1 MIDVVSV
8 FKGLKACIEVVL
20 CELQSIQSI
29 LEITNEQFPIYAG
42 AIYSLQ
48 RSINNLSKIYS
59 YGIPIEH
66 ELKFQLLNTIH
77 VKLKKF
83 SKILKNFSE
92 WDAKIIQPKCISFEQ
107 FLFFLSNQ
115 SPSKILNKL
124 EKTFIEIEPL
134 INSQILLENK
144 ILGTAIRIKH
154 PILQKAWLMMGE
166 NQLNES
172 YMPEN
177 ILIDN
182 LFDMYKKEKNDYIP
196 EGKKES
202 ICKKIGDFVKSLDGL
217 AISPADGNI
226 SIIEMNQ
233 FKITEENSISVNGLI
248 NIDDVIND
256 VVVFNGGIVNS
267 VVNGVIDI
275 DNKINNGEEK
285 EQKEVE
291 LVPINSA
298 IPIEF
303 NGPVKIN
310 YNGNRTLLEPY
321 CVGYGADFN
330 NINACEFVVGLDLLP
345 NDKYKL
351 FGVDVECIA
360 MDQGFGGTNQCH
372 LRYQVNDNVSVKVF
386 QVNRDQ
392 FKDNKYNFSIVPENI
407 VLGDTVKLWI
417 FCPGWS
423 GWSMSLN
430 SVKAVARFVPV

>member
-1 MIDVVSV
+1 MVVDAVSV

-92 WDAKIIQPKCISFEQ
+92 WDAKIIQPKCLSFEQ

-115 SPSKILNKL
+115 SPSKILDKL
-124 EKTFIEIEPL
+124 EKTFIAMEPL

-196 EGKKES
+196 EGKKEI
-202 ICKKIGDFVKSLDGL
+202 ICKKIGDFVKKLDGL

-233 FKITEENSISVNGLI
+233 FKTTEENSISVNSLI
-248 NIDDVIND
+248 NIDDEIDIVISSVIN
-256 VVVFNGGIVNS
+256 S
-267 VVNGVIDI
+267 DI
-275 DNKINNGEEK
+275 ITNNEEEGK
-285 EQKEVE
+285 ELE
-291 LVPINSA
+291 LAPINLA

-310 YNGNRTLLEPY
+310 YNGSRTLLEPY
-321 CVGYGADFN
+321 CIGYGADFN
-330 NINACEFVVGLDLLP
+330 NVNACEFVVGLDLLP

-392 FKDNKYNFSIVPENI
+392 FRDNKYNFSIVPENI

-430 SVKAVARFVPV
+430 SVKAVARFVPL